1 MATVVLAV
9 WLCAQPPLA
18 FEAVSI
24 RPHPEPV
31 YMSHSGISGTRATWT
46 AETLLDFI
54 VEAYGLKYYQ
64 VSGGPRWLN
73 SDHFDISARAPGD
86 TPLTNDQLKQ
96 MLQALL
102 ADRFR
107 LGVHRETK
115 EMPVYALVIGKNG
128 AKLQAPDMN
137 SRQGYAGGDG
147 KVMHFVQSH
156 GTTQW
161 LADQLSM
168 SADRPVRDKTGLAG
182 MYSFKLDFSPPG
194 NTAAAESDIPSM
206 FTAVQDQLGLRLEPQ
221 QAPVEVLVIDS
232 AEKPS
237 GN

>member
-1 MATVVLAV
+1 MRKIIRTSMATVVLAV

-115 EMPVYALVIGKNG
+115 EMAVYSMTVAKGGPKFRALKPEEVACWPMCSG
-128 AKLQAPDMN
+128 MN
-137 SRQGYAGGDG
+137 EG
-147 KVMHFVQSH
+147 H
-156 GTTQW
+156 GE
-161 LADQLSM
+161 
-168 SADRPVRDKTGLAG
+168 
-182 MYSFKLDFSPPG
+182 SF
-194 NTAAAESDIPSM
+194 AAEGSA
-206 FTAVQDQLGLRLEPQ
+206 FTGAVSYAFG
-221 QAPVEVLVIDS
+221 VGS
-232 AEKPS
+232 A
-237 GN
+237 GDR